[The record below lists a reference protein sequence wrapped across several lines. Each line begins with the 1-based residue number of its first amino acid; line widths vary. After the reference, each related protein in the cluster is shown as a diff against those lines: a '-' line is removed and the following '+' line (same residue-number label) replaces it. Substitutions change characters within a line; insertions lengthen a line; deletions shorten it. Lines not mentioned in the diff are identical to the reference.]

1 MTLTNKNI
9 LITGGAGFIGSHLVD
24 RILSENPSKVVIVDN
39 LFLGK
44 KENLDDAFAAAPDL
58 IATHWEDARDFSVME
73 KIIDSENVDV
83 VFDMAVV
90 PLPASLDDPFS
101 NVHDN
106 VALTLNLCELLRK
119 ETFEKLIHF
128 SSSETYGTAQ
138 YVPIDEGHPY
148 MPSTPYAASKVA
160 GDQICLSY
168 CETFNIDITT
178 IRPFNN
184 YGPRQNEG
192 SYAGIIPIVF
202 NRVAAGI
209 PIEIYGDGEQT
220 RDLIFVDDTVNAT
233 VQIAQTA
240 EARGKVTNVA
250 SGIET
255 TMNQLVATI
264 LDILGHPDHEV
275 VHVAPRPADVRR
287 HCGSVARAKELIDF
301 VPTTDLASGLATT
314 LEWYGKNSRVRES

>member
-1 MTLTNKNI
+1 MTLSNKNI

-24 RILSENPSKVVIVDN
+24 RILAENPKKITVVDN

-44 KENLDDAFAAAPDL
+44 KENLDNAFAIAPE
-58 IATHWEDARDFSVME
+58 IMSTHWEDARDMTVME
-73 KIIDSENVDV
+73 KIISTEEIDV
-83 VFDMAVV
+83 VFDMAVI

-119 ETFEKLIHF
+119 DVFEKLIHF

-138 YVPIDEGHPY
+138 YVPIDESHPY

-168 CETFNIDITT
+168 CETFDIDITT

-184 YGPRQNEG
+184 YGPRQNKG

-233 VQIAQTA
+233 VHISQAPG
-240 EARGKVTNVA
+240 ARGKVTNVA

-264 LDILGHPDHEV
+264 LTILGHPDHPV
-275 VHVAPRPADVRR
+275 NHVAPRPADVRR
-287 HCGSVARAKELIDF
+287 HCGSIARAQELINF
-301 VPTTDLASGLATT
+301 VPTTDLASGLETT
-314 LEWYGKNSRVRES
+314 LEWYGKNSRVQ